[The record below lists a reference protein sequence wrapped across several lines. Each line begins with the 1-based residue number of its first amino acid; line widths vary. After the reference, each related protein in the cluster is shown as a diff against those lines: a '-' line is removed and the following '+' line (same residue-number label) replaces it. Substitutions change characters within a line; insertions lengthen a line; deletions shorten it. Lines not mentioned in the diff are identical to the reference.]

1 MKFSL
6 SRCAFPVIIL
16 VLLGAVALSAWVQEN
31 PRTLYERARLLDE
44 GNQNLPEAI
53 RLYGQVADSGKEQ
66 PALAAR
72 ALVQMGRCQERLGQ
86 AEARKAYQRVLDEYP
101 QQLEAVKLARE
112 RLAVLSQ
119 RAGDAGKP
127 TFRKIRTPFTIPQ
140 WSGAGLS
147 PDGKTLAFGAGNV
160 IWTVPIPGN
169 VDPDLAGEPKE
180 LPGAMDVLGDGLS
193 WSRDG
198 KRIAFSRAYT
208 YDLRGGGTRI
218 NFRPEGAHIDV
229 IPSSGGESK
238 RIPVPQW
245 VATKGD
251 TDRRLSLSPDGKT
264 VAFDSGGQIYIA
276 SADTGEIK
284 QVTKNGGVAPCFS
297 PDGKKIAYLKPPVM
311 LDKYPFRH
319 SDAMVIS
326 AEGNDPVKVSGD
338 MNVDRR
344 GPIWS
349 PDGKMIAF
357 RRFDPGQQ
365 GRQEICIVPV
375 SEEGK
380 PLGSPVQIEIP
391 QSSTGLLSGWTPD
404 NKIGLLIQTPYHEYV
419 YTVPVSGGKATQ
431 MSPLEGLANHPRWSP
446 DGKQIFFRWAD
457 GSIGTVPG
465 NGGELRIH
473 PGLGGGRKTGFF
485 IIYPGAGNSISPDG
499 KSIVFSAQG
508 AKGGANIYTIPV
520 EGGEPKQITSGG
532 SYPCWSPDGR
542 WIAYM
547 ASDGK
552 EYVTIFK
559 IPVGGGEPQKIT
571 TESADV
577 TMAGF
582 DWSPDGK
589 TIAYISKKGDTVAG
603 TLNLIPAAG
612 GESREVC
619 RIQNIRAHDDLSW
632 SPDGQKI
639 AFTSKGKIW
648 VVSADGGEPEEVKT
662 DVDAYA
668 GTLDWSPDGRKIA
681 FSGES
686 GMDIE
691 FWFME
696 NFLPLTQRR

>member
-1 MKFSL
+1 
-6 SRCAFPVIIL
+6 
-16 VLLGAVALSAWVQEN
+16 
-31 PRTLYERARLLDE
+31 
-44 GNQNLPEAI
+44 
-53 RLYGQVADSGKEQ
+53 
-66 PALAAR
+66 
-72 ALVQMGRCQERLGQ
+72 
-86 AEARKAYQRVLDEYP
+86 
-101 QQLEAVKLARE
+101 
-112 RLAVLSQ
+112 
-119 RAGDAGKP
+119 
-127 TFRKIRTPFTIPQ
+127 
-140 WSGAGLS
+140 
-147 PDGKTLAFGAGNV
+147 
-160 IWTVPIPGN
+160 
-169 VDPDLAGEPKE
+169 
-180 LPGAMDVLGDGLS
+180 
-193 WSRDG
+193 
-198 KRIAFSRAYT
+198 
-208 YDLRGGGTRI
+208 
-218 NFRPEGAHIDV
+218 
-229 IPSSGGESK
+229 
-238 RIPVPQW
+238 
-245 VATKGD
+245 
-251 TDRRLSLSPDGKT
+251 
-264 VAFDSGGQIYIA
+264 
-276 SADTGEIK
+276 
-284 QVTKNGGVAPCFS
+284 
-297 PDGKKIAYLKPPVM
+297 
-311 LDKYPFRH
+311 
-319 SDAMVIS
+319 
-326 AEGNDPVKVSGD
+326 
-338 MNVDRR
+338 
-344 GPIWS
+344 
-349 PDGKMIAF
+349 
-357 RRFDPGQQ
+357 
-365 GRQEICIVPV
+365 
-375 SEEGK
+375 
-380 PLGSPVQIEIP
+380 
-391 QSSTGLLSGWTPD
+391 LSGWTPD

-547 ASDGK
+547 AFDGK

-632 SPDGQKI
+632 SPDGRKI
-639 AFTSKGKIW
+639 AFTAKGKIW

-662 DVDAYA
+662 DVDAYD

-696 NFLPLTQRR
+696 NFPPLTQSR